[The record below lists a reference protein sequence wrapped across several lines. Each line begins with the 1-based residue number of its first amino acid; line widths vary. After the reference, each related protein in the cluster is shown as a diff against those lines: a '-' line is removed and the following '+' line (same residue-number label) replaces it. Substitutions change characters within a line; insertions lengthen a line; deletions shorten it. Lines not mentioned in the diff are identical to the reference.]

1 MATPTPGSVFGQ
13 YRIIDSLG
21 RGGMASVFRA
31 HEAALDRFV
40 ALKVLPAEFLHEES
54 FAARFER
61 EAKVVAKLEHP
72 NIIPIFA
79 FGIEQGIPWMSMRL
93 ISGGS
98 LSGPLKA
105 GQITRERA
113 VQIIRAV
120 ADGLTYAHAHGVVHR
135 DIKPQNILVDE
146 HGGVYLADF
155 GIARMVEGG
164 ASITRTG
171 LVSGTPQY
179 MAPEQAT
186 GQPVDHRVDIYALG
200 IVAYELFTGAAPFT
214 ADTPVAVLLKQVS
227 APIPIPSSEH
237 VPEALL
243 GPLMKCLAKV
253 PGDRWQTAAEFA
265 QAIERGMALVTTTVG
280 SVPPSLPTTVG
291 GMAPTAPSPIRRPP
305 PLPAGAKSSGQGLLI
320 ALVVFGLLLLVGGV
334 AIGGYLILRPAGQS
348 EDRASPVPALSPIP
362 STDQTPVT
370 WPTPGTVTATDGGA
384 LPAPSPTASVA
395 PLPSPSKT
403 ASAHI
408 TSPSPLVPETSVSTA
423 PATPTPGAATPS
435 ATTLPKG
442 AHTFRL
448 NEKTVMG
455 LSDGPV
461 SLLTAQF
468 KSGKLDEVETLLEF
482 QCAKGHDQSVTYS
495 VALLD
500 ASGASLA
507 TLKGKKTIEEK
518 DKATFKHKQ
527 PLPPGTL
534 DNIRAFTVTF
544 TSASD

>member
-105 GQITRERA
+105 GLITRERA

-164 ASITRTG
+164 AAITRTG

-243 GPLMKCLAKV
+243 GPLMKCLAKT
-253 PGDRWQTAAEFA
+253 PADRWQTAAEFA
-265 QAIERGMALVTTTVG
+265 TAIEQAMAMVTTKVG

-291 GMAPTAPSPIRRPP
+291 GMAPTAPSPVRRPP
-305 PLPAGAKSSGQGLLI
+305 PLPAKKSSGQGLLI
-320 ALVVFGLLLLVGGV
+320 ALVVFGLLLLAGGV
-334 AIGGYLILRPAGQS
+334 AIGGYLILRPAGQTD
-348 EDRASPVPALSPIP
+348 EIPSPAPALSPLP
-362 STDQTPVT
+362 TADQTPVT
-370 WPTPGTVTATDGGA
+370 WPTPGTVTATDSGA
-384 LPAPSPTASVA
+384 LPAPSPTASGA
-395 PLPSPSKT
+395 PLPSPAKT
-403 ASAHI
+403 ASTHP
-408 TSPSPLVPETSVSTA
+408 TSPAPVVPQTSVSVAPTTPPSAPVPSTA
-423 PATPTPGAATPS
+423 P
-435 ATTLPKG
+435 TLPKG
-442 AHTFRL
+442 AHAFRL
-448 NEKTVMG
+448 NEKAAMG
-455 LSDGPV
+455 ITEGLV
-461 SLLTAQF
+461 TLLTAQF
-468 KSGKLDEVETLLEF
+468 KSGKLDEVEAQLEF

-507 TLKGKKTIEEK
+507 TLKDKKTIEEK

-534 DNIRAFTVTF
+534 DNVRAFTVTF